1 MLRPFSSSPSHVK
14 KESRKPSFR
23 FDDLFS
29 DEEDCVL
36 SSPPLKR
43 VAITPPV
50 ALSGVE
56 TYWLAEEP
64 DSVSLLVL
72 RNPNARCTV
81 TCPSQDTI
89 SLAWSCG
96 VPPVEVLSLL
106 GGGLRMAYQAVHE
119 KSGTILLH
127 VKEGH
132 VQQNQSLWNIQVLKE
147 HAVFVIPKVSAI
159 TASTSE
165 C

>member
-72 RNPNARCTV
+72 RNPNVRCTV

-96 VPPVEVLSLL
+96 VPLLRSLVFLEEDYGWPIKLYMRRVEPSFFMLKKAMFN
-106 GGGLRMAYQAVHE
+106 RTRAF
-119 KSGTILLH
+119 GTF
-127 VKEGH
+127 KF
-132 VQQNQSLWNIQVLKE
+132 LKNTRC
-147 HAVFVIPKVSAI
+147 S
-159 TASTSE
+159 
-165 C
+165 